1 MSQSDMGSLDGIGDA
16 VVDVVADT
24 LVWLDALFVKIGD
37 VFTFEEVELDKLSL
51 IGELFTSEDLFG
63 KIS

>member
-1 MSQSDMGSLDGIGDA
+1 MGSLDGIGDA